1 MFGTL
6 NSYSRTCQHTGFFLF
21 CFFKFKVM
29 TQLTEEL
36 SHSNRSET
44 ASLLEGVQ
52 LETVSYA
59 QFKVF
64 K

>member
-6 NSYSRTCQHTGFFLF
+6 NSYSRTCQHTGVF
-21 CFFKFKVM
+21 FFKFKVM

-44 ASLLEGVQ
+44 ASLLEGV
-52 LETVSYA
+52 
-59 QFKVF
+59 
-64 K
+64 

>member
-6 NSYSRTCQHTGFFLF
+6 NSYSRTCQHTGVFFF
-21 CFFKFKVM
+21 FFFKFKVM

-44 ASLLEGVQ
+44 ASLLEGV
-52 LETVSYA
+52 
-59 QFKVF
+59 
-64 K
+64 

>member
-6 NSYSRTCQHTGFFLF
+6 NSYSRTCQHTGFFF
-21 CFFKFKVM
+21 FFKFKVM

-44 ASLLEGVQ
+44 ASLLEGV
-52 LETVSYA
+52 
-59 QFKVF
+59 
-64 K
+64 